1 MAKISAK
8 LRDQIRDL
16 MLEVLREQPVDD
28 DEEIYTDSF
37 NFADIGFELM
47 AERVGITNWC
57 SLTNALAKELKAA
70 KQ

>member
-37 NFADIGFELM
+37 GFAAIGFSLL
-47 AERVGITNWC
+47 AEHLGIENWQNDENN
-57 SLTNALAKELKAA
+57 LKKELRATK
-70 KQ
+70 